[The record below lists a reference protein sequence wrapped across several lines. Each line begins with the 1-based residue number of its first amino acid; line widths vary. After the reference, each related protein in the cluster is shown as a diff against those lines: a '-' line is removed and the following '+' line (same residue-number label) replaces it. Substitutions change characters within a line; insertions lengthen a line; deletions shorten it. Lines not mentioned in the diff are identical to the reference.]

1 MKRSYRGIFYPNL
14 NALETHLHLNFE
26 LDYSCDYWINATQPY
41 LLFLNE
47 KSAKS
52 TLVRAL
58 HDIG

>member
-1 MKRSYRGIFYPNL
+1 MKRSYRGIFYSEL
-14 NALETHLHLNFE
+14 SSLRMHLHLNFQ
-26 LDYSCDYWINATQPY
+26 LDFKDDYWANYSKTMH
-41 LLFLNE
+41 LFLNE